1 MNEITRLGYEK
12 ALVEMSRGESVLQA
26 VAIIAMVAFVLWN
39 IKLVLDPLSEVETSK
54 NKAQNKEVKVSLDK
68 L

>member
-1 MNEITRLGYEK
+1 MNEVTRLGYEN

-26 VAIIAMVAFVLWN
+26 VAIIAMLAFVLWN
-39 IKLVLDPLSEVETSK
+39 IKLILDPLGETEVSKSETK
-54 NKAQNKEVKVSLDK
+54 NGEIKISLDK